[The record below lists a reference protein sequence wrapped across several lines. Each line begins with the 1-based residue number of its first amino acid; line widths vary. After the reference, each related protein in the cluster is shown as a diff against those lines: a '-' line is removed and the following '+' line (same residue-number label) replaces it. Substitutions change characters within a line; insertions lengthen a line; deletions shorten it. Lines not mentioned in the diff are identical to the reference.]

1 MTVTATVQQ
10 KLQAVERVIKGGEE
24 METLRD
30 KMIAWRA
37 KNGVTLEELA
47 QRCGLTYVTVQR
59 IESGKG
65 HPTRTTV
72 AKILAVINKKK

>member
-1 MTVTATVQQ
+1 
-10 KLQAVERVIKGGEE
+10 

-47 QRCGLTYVTVQR
+47 QKSKLSYVTVQR
-59 IESGKG
+59 IESGKAS
-65 HPTRTTV
+65 PTRTTI

>member
-1 MTVTATVQQ
+1 
-10 KLQAVERVIKGGEE
+10 
-24 METLRD
+24 
-30 KMIAWRA
+30 MIAWRA
-37 KNGVTLEELA
+37 KHGVTLEELA

>member
-1 MTVTATVQQ
+1 
-10 KLQAVERVIKGGEE
+10 
-24 METLRD
+24 MEALRD

-37 KNGVTLEELA
+37 KNNVTIEQLA

-65 HPTRTTV
+65 HPARTTV
-72 AKILAVINKKK
+72 AKIMAVINKKK